1 MKEETKV
8 EPTTQLIETEISTLE
23 NMNTMLSKPD
33 TQQVQNARID
43 TPSEVVEKKL
53 SEFVADAF
61 SATNKDLEF
70 NEKLK
75 SELVNRL
82 PSLSD
87 NQIIALFSNTN
98 VNLNDKMSKL
108 IAPTVGLM
116 TAEKQAE
123 IQAQQRKEQ
132 AQNQILI
139 NASGNPVN
147 GPNQGTG
154 ARLRPV
160 IPINASTLRITA
172 AAGTELAG
180 ASSVSNVKYL
190 TYSINYLPPN
200 CNCFT

>member
-8 EPTTQLIETEISTLE
+8 EPTTPLIETEISTLE

-154 ARLRPV
+154 ALDDVQPKDAKEILQGLNDFGKLV
-160 IPINASTLRITA
+160 NLMNTSQDNNTD
-172 AAGTELAG
+172 
-180 ASSVSNVKYL
+180 N
-190 TYSINYLPPN
+190 N
-200 CNCFT
+200 